1 MSTPRIFILAAMLLG
16 ASIAAVAGPPKAMAD
31 IHMKDGT
38 VHEAVEIEIPANDLI
53 YVKAKLDGKKSQK
66 LDSKDIQRLVLWHK
80 KTPDDKHLMIYE
92 PRREINFDKGTEK
105 VHDTGSWLVPVAV
118 GENLTLLVYA
128 GGIDVDKKGR
138 INMSPGYHTKD
149 KFFTLWKKGD
159 PNPVAMPYN
168 ALKISKTRKW
178 LANFLSDDPAVVK
191 KIEDGDY
198 IDKKQSLRNGSFW
211 CPILLEQIVADYAPA
226 SKK

>member
-1 MSTPRIFILAAMLLG
+1 MSTPRIFFLAAMLLC
-16 ASIAAVAGPPKAMAD
+16 AVTTALAGPPKAMAD

-66 LDSKDIQRLVLWHK
+66 LDSKDIKRLEIWNK
-80 KTPDDKHLMIYE
+80 KAPDNRYVMIYE
-92 PRREINFDKGTEK
+92 PRREINFGKGTEK
-105 VHDTGSWLVPVAV
+105 VYDTASWLVPVES
-118 GENLTLLVYA
+118 GEYLTLLVYA

-138 INMSPGYHTKD
+138 INMSPGFHTKD

-178 LANFLSDDPAVVK
+178 LANFLADDPAVVK

-198 IDKKQSLRNGSFW
+198 IDKHQSLRNGSFW
-211 CPILLEQIVADYAPA
+211 CPILIEEIVADYKP
-226 SKK
+226 SGK